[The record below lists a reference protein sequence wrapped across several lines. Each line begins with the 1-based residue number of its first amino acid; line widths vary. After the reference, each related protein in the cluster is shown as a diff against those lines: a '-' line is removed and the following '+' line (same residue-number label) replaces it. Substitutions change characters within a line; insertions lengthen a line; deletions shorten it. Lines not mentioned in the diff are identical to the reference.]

1 MWSENSDSTF
11 HGPRKENNGVGK
23 INVNLKQA
31 ETIVCE
37 NCGGKI
43 FSEGV
48 ILKKVNKFLTGTPED
63 TILFLPVV
71 YCVNCHHVNKDL
83 NPEPDEE

>member
-48 ILKKVNKFLTGTPED
+48 ILKKS
-63 TILFLPVV
+63 
-71 YCVNCHHVNKDL
+71 
-83 NPEPDEE
+83 